1 MDAASLIT
9 FVKQALMLT
18 LLLALPVV
26 LVAALTG
33 LVVSFFQAVT
43 QVHDQTTPFA
53 LKLVATIVTI
63 ALLSAWMGGEVMNFV
78 EQLMAAIP
86 GVR

>member
-1 MDAASLIT
+1 MDAATLIT

-26 LVAALTG
+26 LVTAITG
-33 LVVSFFQAVT
+33 LIVSFFQAVT

-53 LKLVATIVTI
+53 IKLVAAIATI
-63 ALLSAWMGGEVMNFV
+63 AVLSSWMGGEVMNFV
-78 EQLMAAIP
+78 EQLMLAIP

>member
-1 MDAASLIT
+1 MDAATLIT

-26 LVAALTG
+26 LVTAITG
-33 LVVSFFQAVT
+33 LLVSFLQAVT

-53 LKLVATIVTI
+53 IKLVAAIATI
-63 ALLSAWMGGEVMNFV
+63 ALMSVWMGGEITNFV
-78 EQLMAAIP
+78 EQLLLAVP
-86 GVR
+86 RVR

>member
-1 MDAASLIT
+1 MDAATLIT

-26 LVAALTG
+26 LVTAITG
-33 LVVSFFQAVT
+33 LIVSFLQAVT

-53 LKLVATIVTI
+53 IKLVAAIATI

-78 EQLMAAIP
+78 EQLMLAIP

>member
-1 MDAASLIT
+1 MDAATLIT

-26 LVAALTG
+26 LVTAITG
-33 LVVSFFQAVT
+33 LIVSFFQAVT

-53 LKLVATIVTI
+53 IKLVAAIATI
-63 ALLSAWMGGEVMNFV
+63 AVLSAWMGGEVMNFV
-78 EQLMAAIP
+78 EQLMLAIP

>member
-1 MDAASLIT
+1 MDPGTLIT

-18 LLLALPVV
+18 LLMALPTV
-26 LVAALTG
+26 LVVAITG
-33 LVVSFFQAVT
+33 LLVAFLQAVT

-53 LKLVATIVTI
+53 IKLVAAI
-63 ALLSAWMGGEVMNFV
+63 AMLALSSAWLGGEMFNFA
-78 EQLMAAIP
+78 EQLMLAIP